1 MSRLYK
7 KCFAASSC
15 LHGLLAL
22 VLLVC
27 PAFVSSK
34 SKTSEVEP
42 ITFFPDILIDP
53 PFSNPGG
60 SPGRLP
66 PPPAPAPPVV
76 PPAPAPHPQPAPQ
89 PREEVAPPKEES
101 ESLEVSKEPTR
112 KKPQVSLV
120 PVVRKSKTKAAS
132 KDTASDD
139 SRERQWLEARQ
150 RLANQV
156 GRAAS
161 NIRSGTGAAT
171 AVEEGFG
178 SGSGPSYASY
188 TSWVWSYFDRAWVRP
203 QDGSLEDATAVA
215 RVTIA
220 RDGTVIAKRIIKPS
234 GDAAVDASVRRTLD
248 RVNSVERPF
257 PEGAK
262 DKERTYDIPFN
273 MKSKRGTA

>member
-1 MSRLYK
+1 M
-7 KCFAASSC
+7 
-15 LHGLLAL
+15 
-22 VLLVC
+22 
-27 PAFVSSK
+27 
-34 SKTSEVEP
+34 
-42 ITFFPDILIDP
+42 
-53 PFSNPGG
+53 
-60 SPGRLP
+60 
-66 PPPAPAPPVV
+66 
-76 PPAPAPHPQPAPQ
+76 
-89 PREEVAPPKEES
+89 
-101 ESLEVSKEPTR
+101 EVSKEPTR

-120 PVVRKSKTKAAS
+120 PVVRKSKTKAPS

-203 QDGSLEDATAVA
+203 QDGSLEDATVLA

-234 GDAAVDASVRRTLD
+234 GDAAVDASVQRTLD

-257 PEGAK
+257 PEGSK
-262 DKERTYDIPFN
+262 DKERTYNIPFN